1 MKNIARSFV
10 RYVRNDDSLKTL
22 LMTHLVIIVIFAFI
36 YKAINMNNIEAFN
49 NEKEMTLFDC
59 LYFSVV
65 THTTVGYGDIYPV
78 SNLARACMM
87 IQVMTVFYFAFME
100 INDFI

>member
-10 RYVRNDDSLKTL
+10 RYVRNDDSIQTL
-22 LMTHLVIIVIFAFI
+22 LMTHIVIILIFACI
-36 YKAINMNNIEAFN
+36 YKTISIQNIEAFN
-49 NEKEMTLFDC
+49 TEEEMTFFDC
-59 LYFSVV
+59 VYFSVV

-78 SNLARACMM
+78 SKVARTFMM
-87 IQVMTVFYFAFME
+87 AQVMTVFYFAFME

>member
-1 MKNIARSFV
+1 MKNVARSLV
-10 RYVRNDDSLKTL
+10 KYVRNDNSIKTL
-22 LMTHLVIIVIFAFI
+22 LTTHLVLIVIFAFI
-36 YKAINMNNIEAFN
+36 YKSINMYNVESFN
-49 NEKEMTLFDC
+49 TNEEMSLFDC